1 MITAILIVLVLY
13 SLGATFAL
21 VRQVK
26 LNVELEDA
34 LINVL
39 DRVSVTLKLMR
50 QLDDRQLF
58 EADDEVGEVF
68 AQLVEVTNDFLDME
82 KDVINDN

>member
-1 MITAILIVLVLY
+1 MITALIIILSLY
-13 SLGATFAL
+13 SLGATVAL

-26 LNVELEDA
+26 QNVELEEA

-82 KDVINDN
+82 KDVVNDD